1 MIDVNT
7 FEKIERELSRNDE
20 KQQEIIENNI
30 QSLEYLPKTDNDYNI
45 QYSSNNE
52 MFNTQKIGKV
62 TINIST
68 ENKDKIENVVVK
80 KMKQKEQAN
89 EVEK

>member
-45 QYSSNNE
+45 KDSSNNE

-62 TINIST
+62 TINKST
-68 ENKDKIENVVVK
+68 ENKIK
-80 KMKQKEQAN
+80 
-89 EVEK
+89 